1 MRLRSYLPYI
11 VTSLIVADS
20 ACFSEPAASG
30 AAIGNHSK
38 KQTPQMKPKSIVL
51 RSSHIV
57 LVKVSA
63 ANATDWGPSK
73 PGLKSRKV
81 DLSLEIIQILRGKL
95 DAAQGGKVRI
105 RITQSSYA
113 GMLRMQP
120 LPGVWSQVE
129 LVSGAEL
136 VVFAQSNASG
146 VEDVFTEPGCIRVGP
161 AKPMLPGLRIATK
174 AMAESLHLNRVLGL
188 AGPESPHLDS
198 TFAEFLWG
206 HYGVAAMDSQPDF
219 DALAGFAERK
229 DLDVATRNSLLG
241 GGYDCVA
248 LHGDDNPH
256 RAQRLALAMLRVLL
270 LPDAADLHENLIGTD
285 LPNLLGITSELP
297 RQAATDVFKGHE
309 SERDALA
316 AFLHHHGTSADAKP
330 LQAWLNVK

>member
-1 MRLRSYLPYI
+1 MHLRSYLPYL
-11 VTSLIVADS
+11 VTALIVADS
-20 ACFSEPAASG
+20 ACLSEPAASG
-30 AAIGNHSK
+30 VAIGNRSK
-38 KQTPQMKPKSIVL
+38 KQTSQMKPKSLVL

-57 LVKVSA
+57 LVKVMA
-63 ANATDWGPSK
+63 AKAADWTPSK

-81 DLSLEIIQILRGKL
+81 DLTLEIIQLLRGKL
-95 DAAQGGKVRI
+95 DTAHGVSVRI
-105 RITQSSYA
+105 RIMQSSYA

-129 LVSGAEL
+129 LVPGAEL
-136 VVFAQSNASG
+136 VVFAQTNGTAA
-146 VEDVFTEPGCIRVGP
+146 EDVFAEPACIRVGP

-174 AMAESLHLNRVLGL
+174 AIAESLHLDRVLAL

-219 DALAGFAERK
+219 DALASFAERK
-229 DLDVATRNSLLG
+229 DLDTTTRNSLLG
-241 GGYDCVA
+241 GGYDCVS
-248 LHGDDNPH
+248 LHGDANPQ

-270 LPDAADLHENLIGTD
+270 MPDAADLHENLIGTD

-309 SERDALA
+309 VEREALN
-316 AFLHHHGTSADAKP
+316 AFLREHGTSADAKP
-330 LQAWLNVK
+330 LQSWLNVK